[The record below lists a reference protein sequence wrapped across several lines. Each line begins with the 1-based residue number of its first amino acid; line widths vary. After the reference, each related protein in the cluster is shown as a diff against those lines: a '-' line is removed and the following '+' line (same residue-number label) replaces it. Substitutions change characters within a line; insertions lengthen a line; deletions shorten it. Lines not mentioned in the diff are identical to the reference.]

1 LEQAAAAGGEMVSW
15 GDGEE
20 STGYESSDS
29 EADVSALLLPLKSLS
44 EILVRCID

>member
-1 LEQAAAAGGEMVSW
+1 LELAATAGGEMVSW

-20 STGYESSDS
+20 SIGYESSDS

-44 EILVRCID
+44 EI